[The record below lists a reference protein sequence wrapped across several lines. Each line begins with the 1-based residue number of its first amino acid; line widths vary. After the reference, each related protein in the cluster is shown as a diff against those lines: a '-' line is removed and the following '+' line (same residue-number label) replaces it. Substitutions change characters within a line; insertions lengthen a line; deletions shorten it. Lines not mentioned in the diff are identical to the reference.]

1 LENAFENMKRRVN
14 SSIETEGEHFED
26 LLFIIVNKAAL
37 RVFSSVSFAVNHKL
51 KRLDMR
57 EKRILNLNL
66 YVYITSNLHSEST
79 DRICTVNV
87 ANLI

>member
-37 RVFSSVSFAVNHKL
+37 RVFSSVSFAVNHNL
-51 KRLDMR
+51 QRLNMR
-57 EKRILNLNL
+57 TLNLNL

-79 DRICTVNV
+79 DRICTINV

>member
-14 SSIETEGEHFED
+14 SSIETGGEHFED

-51 KRLDMR
+51 KRLNMR
-57 EKRILNLNL
+57 EKRTLNLKPL
-66 YVYITSNLHSEST
+66 MFT
-79 DRICTVNV
+79 
-87 ANLI
+87 